1 MKSTLNPIIEK
12 LKKYLSAN
20 IYEKRFL
27 KKHRALIK
35 KFFFLYRKRR
45 ERHAESN
52 PFERDVFL
60 RKAKLYLSLLPKN
73 LPLDVVKAR
82 MKRFSKK
89 FRIFLA
95 NFSAAV
101 AVREYAYKL
110 SQFIKKKKI
119 DPQTFVLKN
128 NKTYRKFYSKV
139 YRKRIIKI
147 KKKNEEKEKRKKN
160 KSIRKHR
167 QIINLHSII
176 KKRGLSPLKYPSF
189 LKIWI

>member
-1 MKSTLNPIIEK
+1 MKSTLNPIVEK

-52 PFERDVFL
+52 PFERDVFI
-60 RKAKLYLSLLPKN
+60 RKAKLYLSLLPKQ
-73 LPLDVVKAR
+73 LPFDVVKAR

-89 FRIFLA
+89 FRLFLA

-110 SQFIKKKKI
+110 SQFIKKKI

-128 NKTYRKFYSKV
+128 NKAYRKFYSKV
-139 YRKRIIKI
+139 YRRRSIKI
-147 KKKNEEKEKRKKN
+147 KKNEEKEKEKRKKT
-160 KSIRKHR
+160 KSIEKHR
-167 QIINLHSII
+167 QIINLHSMI
-176 KKRGLSPLKYPSF
+176 KKRGLSPLK
-189 LKIWI
+189 